1 MAIQWTRQELEFIEN
16 HKDLIESKNYAGIFS
31 LSYRDIMDI
40 DYIGLK
46 LCILVSMLSGDK
58 IGVCCLP
65 EGNRLSWGIIFQ
77 FADKSFD
84 SIGDLTDVPKNPSA
98 RKEWVEDY
106 IEEFLDHVFDMDGGL
121 IKQTMELIE
130 VV

>member
-1 MAIQWTRQELEFIEN
+1 MAIQWTKQELEFIEN
-16 HKDLIESKNYAGIFS
+16 HKDLIESKNYASMFS
-31 LSYRDIMDI
+31 LSYRDLMDI

-58 IGVCCLP
+58 IGVSCIP
-65 EGNRLSWGIIFQ
+65 ERGPEWALIFQ

-84 SIGDLTDVPKNPSA
+84 SIGSLTNVPKNPSA

-106 IEEFLDHVFDMDGGL
+106 VEEFLSHVFGMDEGL
-121 IKQTMELIE
+121 IKQIMELTE

>member
-1 MAIQWTRQELEFIEN
+1 MAIQWTKQELEFIEN

-31 LSYRDIMDI
+31 LSYRDLMDI

-58 IGVCCLP
+58 IGVSCIP
-65 EGNRLSWGIIFQ
+65 ERGPEWGLIFQ

-84 SIGDLTDVPKNPSA
+84 SIGSLTNVPKNPSA
-98 RKEWVEDY
+98 RKEWIEDY
-106 IEEFLDHVFDMDGGL
+106 VEEFLDHVFDMDGGL